1 MAEKKEASEKQLTP
15 KQKKEKEKLK
25 KRRKNQAIVLIISTV
40 IVWGA
45 IALFIVGLLYAYLP
59 SMVASS
65 ESTLSL
71 LRWIFLASTAGL
83 AGGVIITA
91 FCANGIKP
99 LGRLDLAFGF
109 IAFVFSLGY
118 WLISLFFYAILP
130 NFASFA

>member
-1 MAEKKEASEKQLTP
+1 MAETKVASEKQLTP
-15 KQKKEKEKLK
+15 KQKAEQEKLK
-25 KRRKNQAIVLIISTV
+25 QRRKNQAIVLIISTV
-40 IVWGA
+40 IVWGS
-45 IALFIVGLLYAYLP
+45 IAVFIIGILYAYLP
-59 SMVASS
+59 QMVAKTG
-65 ESTLSL
+65 STLSL
-71 LRWIFLASTAGL
+71 LRWLFLASTAGL

-118 WLISLFFYAILP
+118 WLISLLFYAVLP